1 MVCVGLVIS
10 HVKETAYLDNITC
23 RMRNDSR
30 GIGSSEFIDNNN
42 NNSNNNM
49 DKDKWKKEI
58 RSSEKGNIKS
68 YYY

>member
-10 HVKETAYLDNITC
+10 YVNETAYLDNITC
-23 RMRNDSR
+23 RMRNGSR
-30 GIGSSEFIDNNN
+30 DIGSSKFID
-42 NNSNNNM
+42 NNNM

-58 RSSEKGNIKS
+58 RSSEKGNSKS